1 MKESLP
7 LTLYNCANVDST
19 NELAAPNRAMTHI
32 QNTAPGPPTAM
43 AVATP
48 ARLPVPTRLAIEMA
62 NAWNEEIC
70 FSPGFPFVPAE
81 SPSKRTISPIMRNCT
96 KRVFSVNQRAHPKSR
111 AMRI

>member
-43 AVATP
+43 A
-48 ARLPVPTRLAIEMA
+48 RQL
-62 NAWNEEIC
+62 C
-70 FSPGFPFVPAE
+70 FFL
-81 SPSKRTISPIMRNCT
+81 R
-96 KRVFSVNQRAHPKSR
+96 
-111 AMRI
+111 